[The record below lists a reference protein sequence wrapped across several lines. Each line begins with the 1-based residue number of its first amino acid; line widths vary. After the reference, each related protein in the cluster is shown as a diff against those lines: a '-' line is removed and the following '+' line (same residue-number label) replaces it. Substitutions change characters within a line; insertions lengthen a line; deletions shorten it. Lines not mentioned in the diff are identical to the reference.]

1 MIRYFALSILC
12 LFGLIPL
19 FATGQTEGKEPKDQ
33 STETVKQQKESLEKN
48 RRQKKDTDKPRRR
61 ENDRRRQQEMKGG
74 ENDRRWPELRERE
87 LSMELENRERQH
99 QQQLEKQDREMQM
112 ELERQELEH
121 RLQLERRQQEH
132 DLDMEGMGRDHR
144 RQMDRPDLHHFDVG
158 INFEWIHDELS
169 PEDRE
174 KMRLI
179 RFRLEQNK
187 IQKMAE
193 IRIKEIDIQIA
204 LQQAFFSTI
213 GLSSVEET
221 VKAIATLKGELQI
234 LEIKAMLEVKN
245 LLNPEQ
251 LQVLRHQFE
260 RRQDEHN
267 ENRQERRDEDH

>member
-1 MIRYFALSILC
+1 MIRYLVLSILC

-19 FATGQTEGKEPKDQ
+19 YATGQTEGKGPKDQ
-33 STETVKQQKESLEKN
+33 STETVKQQKESLGKN

-61 ENDRRRQQEMKGG
+61 ENDRRRQQDMKGR
-74 ENDRRWPELRERE
+74 ENDHRWPELRQRE

-99 QQQLEKQDREMQM
+99 QQQLEM
-112 ELERQELEH
+112 QELEH

-132 DLDMEGMGRDHR
+132 DLDMEGMGRDQR
-144 RQMDRPDLHHFDVG
+144 RQMDQPDLHHFDVG
-158 INFEWIHDELS
+158 INFEWIHDGLS

-187 IQKMAE
+187 IQKIAE
-193 IRIKEIDIQIA
+193 IRIKEIDVQIA
-204 LQQAFFSTI
+204 LQQVFWGTI
-213 GLSSVEET
+213 DLSSVEET

-251 LQVLRHQFE
+251 LQELRHQFE

-267 ENRQERRDEDH
+267 EKHDEHRDGDH

>member
-19 FATGQTEGKEPKDQ
+19 FAIGQTEGKEPKDQ

-87 LSMELENRERQH
+87 LSMELE
-99 QQQLEKQDREMQM
+99 KQDREMQM

-169 PEDRE
+169 PADRE

-204 LQQAFFSTI
+204 LQQAFFGPI

-221 VKAIATLKGELQI
+221 VKAIATLKGELQV

>member
-19 FATGQTEGKEPKDQ
+19 FAIGQTEGKEPKDQ

-61 ENDRRRQQEMKGG
+61 

-132 DLDMEGMGRDHR
+132 DLDMEGMGRDQR
-144 RQMDRPDLHHFDVG
+144 RQMEQPDLHHFDVG

-204 LQQAFFSTI
+204 LQQAFLGTI

-267 ENRQERRDEDH
+267 ENRQEHRDGDH

>member
-1 MIRYFALSILC
+1 MIRYFTLSILC
-12 LFGLIPL
+12 LFGLSPL
-19 FATGQTEGKEPKDQ
+19 FATDQTKVKEPQDQ
-33 STETVKQQKESLEKN
+33 SAEVVKQQKESPTKN
-48 RRQKKDTDKPRRR
+48 RRQKKDTDKPHRR
-61 ENDRRRQQEMKGG
+61 ENDRRRQQEMRGK

-112 ELERQELEH
+112 ELELQELEH

-132 DLDMEGMGRDHR
+132 DLDMEDIDHDRR
-144 RQMDRPDLHHFDVG
+144 RQMDRQDLHHFDAG

-169 PEDRE
+169 PEDRG

-204 LQQAFFSTI
+204 LQQAFFGTI
-213 GLSSVEET
+213 DLGPVEES
-221 VKAIATLKGELQI
+221 VKAISALKGELQI

-245 LLNPEQ
+245 LLSPEK
-251 LQVLRHQFE
+251 LQELHHQFE
-260 RRQDEHN
+260 RRRDERN
-267 ENRQERRDEDH
+267 ENHEKHRDGDH